1 MSTNR
6 DEEISN
12 GWTLEKESEMMC
24 HFEHIPLERAKEII
38 EGCKQGRPSVVE
50 TINWTLAEERT
61 MVHYNKYFTWCFDAA
76 IAKAV
81 EIELASKE
89 VAEEVFCVR
98 IARDDEL
105 EAYYN
110 ASQYFEDLKPIS
122 ATRDPPWKGN
132 AVSDDELSNLN

>member
-38 EGCKQGRPSVVE
+38 EGCKQERPSVVE
-50 TINWTLAEERT
+50 TINWTLAEERST
-61 MVHYNKYFTWCFDAA
+61 VHYNKYFTWCFDAA

-81 EIELASKE
+81 EIELASKQ

-98 IARDDEL
+98 IA
-105 EAYYN
+105 
-110 ASQYFEDLKPIS
+110 
-122 ATRDPPWKGN
+122 
-132 AVSDDELSNLN
+132 SDDEGRSLLKSQNGEEIICNSLDFEIFLFSILVVNEL